1 MSSALWPTL
10 LLLGLSWAG
19 LGSSS
24 CRVQIPP
31 HDQVARV
38 ARFIAHQC
46 DWASMA
52 TISSHKPVKGQ
63 PFSNVF
69 SVSDGPHGTSS
80 GVPYMYLTHMEVSV
94 QDLQVNRLS
103 RFCYTNKHHVNPQAS
118 LSMSLAQTDYCKQQG
133 FDPQSPLCAHI
144 ILSGSVVQ
152 VTTLT
157 CSPGRPRYPGAHMTS
172 DPAVFQVNGTEA
184 DFAKKALFSRHPE
197 MIDWPTDHNWFFAK
211 FNITQVL
218 NHKNHQNRFCP
229 GPVTDLLPVPFQ
241 VWVLDYFGGVKTVS
255 PEEYFQAA
263 PHRKHH

>member
-1 MSSALWPTL
+1 MSSSLRPTL
-10 LLLGLSWAG
+10 LLLLGLCLAS

-24 CRVQIPP
+24 PACRVQIPP

-52 TISSHKPVKGQ
+52 TISSHKPVVGQ

-94 QDLQVNRLS
+94 QDLQVS
-103 RFCYTNKHHVNPQAS
+103 PQAS
-118 LSMSLAQTDYCKQQG
+118 LSMSLAQTHYCRQQG
-133 FDPQSPLCAHI
+133 FDPQSPLCAHV
-144 ILSGSVVQ
+144 ILSGSV
-152 VTTLT
+152 L
-157 CSPGRPRYPGAHMTS
+157 
-172 DPAVFQVNGTEA
+172 QVNGTEA

-211 FNITQVL
+211 FNITQVPEPPEPVL
-218 NHKNHQNRFCP
+218 LR
-229 GPVTDLLPVPFQ
+229 GPSETSSLSVFQ
-241 VWVLDYFGGVKTVS
+241 VWVLDYFGGVKTVT
-255 PEEYFQAA
+255 PDEYFQAA
-263 PHRKHH
+263 PRREHH

>member
-1 MSSALWPTL
+1 MSSALRPTL
-10 LLLGLSWAG
+10 LFLLLGLSWAG

-52 TISSHKPVKGQ
+52 TISSHKPVVGQ

-94 QDLQVNRLS
+94 QDLQVN
-103 RFCYTNKHHVNPQAS
+103 PQAS

-144 ILSGSVVQ
+144 ILSGSV
-152 VTTLT
+152 L
-157 CSPGRPRYPGAHMTS
+157 
-172 DPAVFQVNGTEA
+172 QVNGTEA

-211 FNITQVL
+211 FNITQV
-218 NHKNHQNRFCP
+218 
-229 GPVTDLLPVPFQ
+229 
-241 VWVLDYFGGVKTVS
+241 WVLDYFGGVKVVS
-255 PEEYFQAA
+255 PDEYFQAA